1 MKARIAAG
9 CILTGAVFALSS
21 CATTAPPKQFRTF
34 FVPPA
39 RQGAAYAIPAFIDPP
54 NLVLDLYGNET
65 PNLTSSLPFS
75 FPPLRRR
82 FPDQES
88 R

>member
-39 RQGAAYAIPAFIDPP
+39 RPGAPYANPAFIDPP

-65 PNLTSSLPFS
+65 PNLTSSLPS
-75 FPPLRRR
+75 LFPAP
-82 FPDQES
+82 PMS
-88 R
+88 IS